1 MNEKTYDVYISE
13 DQDISKREL
22 SNGENLSKAILTIS
36 TTGLAASILFI
47 DRVVD
52 LSEALYLWILV
63 VSWGLFI
70 LVIIFNVISYFYG
83 QRALQNQRELNERYY
98 FDEDDDARY
107 ENPKGLKASQNIVV
121 LAVISYILAILSTLL
136 FVSLNLYKC

>member
-22 SNGENLSKAILTIS
+22 SNSENLGKAILTIS

-47 DRVVD
+47 DRVVE
-52 LSEALYLWILV
+52 LSKALHLWILV
-63 VSWGLFI
+63 GSWVLFI
-70 LVIIFNVISYFYG
+70 LAIIFNVVSYFYG

-98 FDEDDDARY
+98 FDGDEGARF
-107 ENPKGLKASQNIVV
+107 EIPEGLETSRKLIVCS
-121 LAVISYILAILSTLL
+121 VISYIVAILSTLL
-136 FVSLNLYKC
+136 FVSLNLYK

>member
-70 LVIIFNVISYFYG
+70 L
-83 QRALQNQRELNERYY
+83 AYY
-98 FDEDDDARY
+98 
-107 ENPKGLKASQNIVV
+107 I
-121 LAVISYILAILSTLL
+121 
-136 FVSLNLYKC
+136 